1 MARSLNKAMLIGN
14 LGADP
19 ELRHTASGIEV
30 ATFRLATNWS
40 RRTDDG
46 QTEEN
51 TEWHNIVAWRKLAQI
66 CQQYLSKGSKVYIEG
81 RIQTRSWDDAK
92 TGQKRYMT
100 EIIADQMIML
110 DQAGAGRSDFG
121 SRVSAA
127 PGPAGSDDRSVDWPD
142 TDDQDDDLPF

>member
-1 MARSLNKAMLIGN
+1 MARSLNKVMLIGN
-14 LGADP
+14 LGVAP

-40 RRTDDG
+40 RKTDDG

-51 TEWHNIVAWRKLAQI
+51 TEWHNIVAWRRLAEI

-100 EIIADQMIML
+100 EIVADQMIML
-110 DQAGAGRSDFG
+110 DAAGAGRSDLG

-127 PGPAGSDDRSVDWPD
+127 PGSGSGDDRNVDWPD

>member
-1 MARSLNKAMLIGN
+1 MARSLNKVMLIGN

-19 ELRHTASGIEV
+19 ELRHTASGVEV

-51 TEWHNIVAWRKLAQI
+51 TEWHNIVAWRRLAEI
-66 CQQYLSKGSKVYIEG
+66 CQQYLSKGSKIYIEG

-100 EIIADQMIML
+100 EIVADQMIML
-110 DQAGAGRSDFG
+110 DPAGAGRGDFG
-121 SRVSAA
+121 SQVSAA
-127 PGPAGSDDRSVDWPD
+127 PGPGDGDDRNVDWPD